1 MDTTET
7 TEQNAQVIAVFPD
20 KVKISIKDLEI
31 FNTVDETLKVGSYL
45 KIEDSENASLIA
57 IIENFQISIRD
68 IKGENDEIKHI
79 REHIIEAFPL
89 GVLREGKFER
99 GGDSLAIPPKNVIPA
114 TVEEIKKIYQE
125 SIEEKEIYTFSS
137 LSSNPT
143 VRVPV
148 NGNKFFNKH
157 IAIIGSTGSGK
168 SHALSS
174 IIQKAV
180 STKDGDFSLNNS
192 HVIIFDIHSEYRSAF
207 PTANFIDISNLAL
220 PYWLLNSEEL
230 EEILLDT
237 GERDNYNQSS
247 VFRKLVTENKKKYNP
262 SLTKVFYD
270 TPLFFDIT
278 EVQNA
283 LYNLKNETKNSKSS
297 SRYMVVDASYN
308 CVDSSTTV
316 DTGLLLSEEE
326 KIAKYFEKEFQFHP
340 TKNQN
345 ITRGDY
351 AEGTLD
357 KFFVR
362 FQEKINQDRL
372 SFLFGAEAKTISFQ
386 QTLKNLLG
394 FTSDNKSNITVID
407 LSGVPFEVLSITVS
421 LISRLVFEHGYFYKR
436 LRCTTNPSETI
447 NNDIPILLVY
457 EEAHKYVPNSELVKF
472 RSSKKSIER
481 IAKEGRKYGVTLL
494 LASQR
499 PSEISETIFSQ
510 CNNFI
515 AMRLTNPVDQ
525 SYVKKILPDS
535 LGSLVDKMTSL
546 KQGEAILVGES
557 LILPSIVKIDRCD
570 PQPSSNDIPYW
581 ELWKAKWK
589 DLNFEELKNE
599 WYK

>member
-1 MDTTET
+1 MSI
-7 TEQNAQVIAVFPD
+7 QNAQVVAVFPD
-20 KVKISIKDLEI
+20 KVKIVVKDLDVFKNI
-31 FNTVDETLKVGSYL
+31 DETLKVGSYL
-45 KIEDSENASLIA
+45 KIEDSENACLIA
-57 IIENFQISIRD
+57 IIENFQISLRETKDAAGATQIVRD
-68 IKGENDEIKHI
+68 
-79 REHIIEAFPL
+79 HIIEAFPL
-89 GVLREGKFER
+89 GVLRDGKFER
-99 GGDSLAIPPKNVIPA
+99 GGDSLAIPPKDVMPA
-114 TVEEIKKIYQE
+114 TIDEIKKIYE
-125 SIEEKEIYTFSS
+125 DSVKMNERFDFMS
-137 LSSNPT
+137 LASNPV
-143 VRVPV
+143 VRVPI

-157 IAIIGSTGSGK
+157 IAVVGSTGSGK
-168 SHALSS
+168 SHTLSA
-174 IIQKAV
+174 IIQKAI
-180 STKDGDFSLNNS
+180 SEKSGNFNLNNS

-207 PTANFIDISNLAL
+207 PNANFIDISNLAL

-247 VFRKLVTENKKKYNP
+247 VFRKLVTENKKKHNRNH
-262 SLTKVFYD
+262 SKVFYD
-270 TPLFFDIT
+270 SPLFFDIK

-283 LYNLKNETKNSKSS
+283 LYNLKSETKNSKASNS
-297 SRYMVVDASYN
+297 YMIVDNSYE
-308 CVDSSTTV
+308 CKDSSTNI
-316 DTGLLLSEEE
+316 DTGISLTEEE
-326 KIAKYFEKEFQFHP
+326 RLLKYFEKEFQFHP

-345 ITRGDY
+345 ITKGDY

-372 SFLFGAEAKTISFQ
+372 SFLFGDGAKLTTFEK
-386 QTLKNLLG
+386 TLENILGYKTKNE
-394 FTSDNKSNITVID
+394 SNITVID

-421 LISRLVFEHGYFYKR
+421 LISRLIFEYGYFYKR
-436 LRCTTNPSETI
+436 LRCSTNPKEKV
-447 NNDIPILLVY
+447 NNDIPILLVF
-457 EEAHKYVPNSELVKF
+457 EEAHKYVPNSELSKY

-525 SYVKKILPDS
+525 SYVKKLLPDS
-535 LGSLVDKMTSL
+535 LGSLIEKMTSL
-546 KQGEAILVGES
+546 KQGEALVVGES
-557 LILPSIVKIDRCD
+557 IILPSIVQIDRCT
-570 PQPSSNDIPYW
+570 PQPSSNDIAYW
-581 ELWKAKWK
+581 ELWKEEWK
-589 DLNFEELKNE
+589 KLNFVELKKE